1 MVIYHNPRCGKSRAA
16 LQYLQNKGI
25 QPEIRLY
32 LTDNPDEDEIRKL
45 LEKLRIPA
53 EAIVRKNEQIY
64 KEHYGNKILTND
76 EYIDALVKYP
86 VLIQRPIIIMDD
98 KALVC
103 RTEESLKEIK

>member
-25 QPEIRLY
+25 EPKIRLY
-32 LTDNPDEDEIRKL
+32 LTDNPDEDEIKKL
-45 LEKLRIPA
+45 LDVLRIPA

-76 EYIDALVKYP
+76 EYINALVKYP

-98 KALVC
+98 KALIC